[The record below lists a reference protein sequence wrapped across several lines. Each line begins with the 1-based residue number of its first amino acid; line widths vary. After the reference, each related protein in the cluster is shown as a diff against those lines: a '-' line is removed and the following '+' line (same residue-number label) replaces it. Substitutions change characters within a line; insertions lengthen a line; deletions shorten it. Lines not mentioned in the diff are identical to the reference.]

1 MSSFTSG
8 RRAATTIL
16 SAVLSLLVLQPV
28 LGGTLLSVSPGSA
41 SAGVTLTIVGTGLDG
56 SASKNTV
63 SFVPQS
69 GNAITVTA
77 LTVIP
82 IDSTQKRLTVKV
94 PGGLPN
100 GTTTLRVK
108 NGTTGEQSTGKSI
121 EVVAFASD
129 KASTAPGST
138 LNVTLTGSANAH
150 LTTNATRVSFS
161 GAGVTVNT
169 TTVSSATTVVINIT
183 VASDAPLGARDITIT
198 SGSLSALLT
207 AGLSVV
213 VATPTNHPPTVS
225 AGGPYSGAPGQPIA
239 FAGSA
244 NDQDG
249 DPVALTWNFGD
260 GSGPAT
266 GAAPTHTY
274 AAAGS
279 FTATLTATDGKGGQA
294 ASPAT
299 VTITAPNRPPVITSS
314 APTQATEASLYAY
327 QVLATDPDGDP
338 LTFRLST
345 APAGMAISASGLVSW
360 TPATNQVG
368 SQNVAID
375 VSDNR
380 GGTVRQSF
388 TAIVAAAVKL
398 TAIDLSPAFARFS
411 SLNVDRAFTVSGL
424 MSDGSVVDLTAAPDT
439 TYESSSPFV
448 ATMSASG
455 IAHSV
460 GNGNATITV
469 HHGLLIDSAAVTIEA
484 GVTLDSIDLSPE
496 STTLRNAGAAV
507 SLVLNGHFS
516 NGETRNLTTADGTT
530 YASANPDVAT
540 VDATGRVIAV
550 KNGDATITARNDV
563 LTATATVHV
572 AISAGTGL
580 LRGAVRD
587 DSKGL
592 PLTGASVTL
601 VADGGGPLTA
611 PVTTQVDERGR
622 FELAGRA
629 GDAVVQVTKPGF
641 TAVERRATIPL
652 AATVRVL
659 DARLTPIDSRANP
672 TTSAFGATI
681 HDSAGLVTAVVP
693 PGGLPSNADVRLTL
707 ISGQGLASQ
716 LPVGW
721 SPLGAV
727 DVSPAGISLGQPA
740 SLTVPNVASL
750 AANTEVVVA
759 TYDGGL
765 HGWTVLGTSRV
776 STDGRSVPLTI
787 TATGQVVCL
796 LADDAPFNPPPAV
809 AGDVLPGPS
818 AAQAADDVTIS
829 GEVIPRSA
837 PPGDQVRAVGRIL
850 LQHPTPLPSGTSVQA
865 HVFEQ
870 FDLADQSQERPT
882 PFVEDVVLY
891 SRGRPPGIGVLG
903 ASFPIAPSRSYT
915 IQQLLHGVI
924 SIDVTTPDNSAPGIM
939 GAAGGTATDSAGDSL
954 QIAPGIF
961 AGDVAVGVSRV
972 SPDAT
977 SAAVPPGFDLLAA
990 IEIDLVGPPLAQS
1003 AQLSVTSPSSVGA
1016 DDQLLVAFVF
1026 PDPTGAVRLRL
1037 VGVAALDSGRIVS
1050 RTTVGALEFDGVR
1063 TGGQYMFLR
1072 SQQPLGFVVGQLT
1085 ATDGS
1090 TAHPNALATTDSA
1103 PFADVS
1109 SAAGRVVVAARA
1121 GSDVIL
1127 RGLDLTTRE
1136 TGTATGHVV
1145 NRNDVVSLAA
1155 RLVPLSLTLTAST
1168 PAAGA
1173 ANVPLDTSI
1182 AVDFSQ
1188 QLDAASVAAATVAL
1202 IDGTGGNVTVQ
1213 RTLSADRLRVVFA
1226 PLAPLSGKTTYTLAL
1241 AGVKNVSGGLLT
1253 GVQSLSFTTL
1263 DPSKPMLGT
1272 SGLITGDLPDEDG
1285 IVLITGGPGASAPQ
1299 GAVAA
1304 TNLRTQETA
1313 TVIALDDGSFRVRL
1327 TALVGDQIT
1336 LTLHDSSG
1344 RDTTL
1349 ALTQLRAA
1357 DGTTTVGDLGG
1368 AIFGSAG
1375 RVGSVLPRALTQPGL
1390 FRIGDT
1396 SSAAALPALPDGF
1409 SYADQFH
1416 VSVQAAQF
1424 NHVASLTLTESQ
1436 NRVAPQSATTQ
1447 PFGAAAE
1454 LTVPPDFLIN
1464 ASLQFSAIAS
1474 DASGIRRTAA
1484 GSTLVVGSAPTTIVR
1499 ETAQA
1504 TDFPSI
1510 FLDAPA
1516 QALPTQLVHVD
1527 AIAPTARIDLQLP
1540 SPASA
1545 NQASALLLARV
1556 ETLGDAVRL
1565 SIVDSLAQVIENDV
1579 SLLRTNGRTLPGLS
1593 TTGDYVVVA
1602 SRDPLVFVTG
1612 RLAGN
1617 AATATVD
1624 GLPFIFDTDGP
1635 NGAFALPT
1643 RAGQPFTIR
1652 YVNGATGEELGSSNG
1667 QASATGSIDLGQPLA
1682 PSSSQL
1688 HVTVDPDANTVVDIN
1703 ALLTFTFSE
1712 PVDAR
1717 TVTSGLIVTDSAGAR
1732 AFGVVT
1738 VSSDGVVATFKPTR
1752 RWRYGT
1758 KYRWG
1763 VSTTTVGVSGAR
1775 LAQPASGEF
1784 TTFAP
1789 RIIGTTATAHAVRDV
1804 AAAGALGV
1812 VASDDGLTVFDF
1824 SSPLAPVAGA
1834 QLPLTGGARGIALLP
1849 QTSFTDR
1856 SGQTHNGAFAAIVD
1870 GDATGIGKLDVV
1882 DLTTATTPAIIGST
1896 QLSASGGVPNA
1907 VVLTADQRAIVAVQ
1921 NFGAETVR
1929 LADAVP
1935 PDPSN
1940 AGRALG
1946 PRYPPSATENINQ
1959 VAVLGARLV
1968 TAGTAGLTVLDA
1980 ATLAR
1985 KGGISTG
1992 SDARSVAALSAFSVD
2007 LNGDGTIAP
2016 SETFDLAVV
2025 ANGAD
2030 GTLQF
2035 FNVPESGDP
2044 TLLSVVRFQ
2053 GETTGV
2059 ALDATE
2065 RLAYVG
2071 LGVRGV
2077 AIVDLDGPASVQ
2089 PLDADRNG
2097 VDDRVLAVV
2106 DTPGEAGRI
2115 ALALSRGIAFVADG
2129 SAGVTAIELLPPRTT
2144 FLRLTRDPVQAVTG
2158 EEQSILTS
2166 NVAYL
2171 TDDRLLLTVDV
2182 LEPPGDDVVLAID
2195 ENVAAGVPRM
2205 LAFGGGGVAAPLS
2218 PGVNDL
2224 TITFDHTGTLS
2235 ARTIQLSARKTGG
2248 ALVAA
2253 TRVQLLDPD
2262 PGDAQLQG
2270 LRLGPRAA
2278 VLTADAPTLQ
2288 VGVAGIYD
2296 DGEVFNLTAS
2306 GTDYSA
2312 QPIAVAAV
2320 DSSGLV
2326 TGTAGGLA
2334 TIVATNGTVVG
2345 ALNVRVQRDAAV
2357 TELRSDTSHLTMRS
2371 VGERSTFPVVAVFSD
2386 GSEQRDVSQIAGLAF
2401 SSGDPAIATIGP
2413 DAAITAVGAGTTQLV
2428 AAVGQLQ
2435 AALNVAVD
2443 PRTSSSIT
2451 GIAIGRA
2458 SGTLAI
2464 EDAPLFATAV
2474 VTGTGALDGLPVS
2487 VTVNKGG
2494 AAATQSLTTNIGGVV
2509 EFLLDGGDF
2518 SGSISVAVSVIDP
2531 ATAAARSDAATFQ
2544 VAPAAADQEPNDDI
2558 SSASGLRFDRTIT
2571 GTLDGVTDRQDT
2583 FRVDAPSDGVL
2594 EIDLQLPNGAPQN
2607 AVVVISDAAGHQ
2619 LAQLVPNS
2627 GSGQLLTSVPAGA
2640 VFISIQSSS
2649 GPLAYSVAAR
2659 FVQADVAVTTVSP
2672 MAGAPGTLVTIDG
2685 SGFSTSL
2692 DDNQV
2697 FFSSI
2702 SAEVVS
2708 ATTTRL
2714 QVRVPANAVDGV
2726 LEVVSGDRSIQVPGF
2741 AAGAPLARPAAYV
2754 APGNPAAMRQDPTT
2768 GALLDIR
2775 RLFATARPSV
2785 AAADMSGIA
2794 AGLGGVIAGYI
2805 PGTNQYVLEFSQ
2817 NQTFDG
2823 LSALRSQLA
2832 AQPGIVDVALYQ
2844 YLNASSPPSSID
2856 VQNSGNWLD
2865 GAVDGPGASRS
2876 AALDQISL
2884 FDAINLVRSTP
2895 AFSDRGNLRDVHVAV
2910 IDSGFNPPANSNEFE
2925 KDGQSFV
2932 EYLEQAGS
2940 RGFQPA
2946 AHRDVGS
2953 HGTQVASVIG
2963 ARNDGNTILSGVL
2976 NSLVD
2981 KDEEP
2986 FHMTVYGAGL
2996 DSNGHLP
3003 AATIAAALDHIK
3015 ARTDV
3020 VFDVI
3025 NMSLG
3030 GYTLGSTFGFPVAPG
3045 PGCPDTTH
3053 GRAIHALRGR
3063 SLIVASAGNDG
3074 VEARCSFPAAL
3085 ERTEPHVVSVGAVAV
3100 ANLDDTGED
3109 ADARALFVSTPGAD
3123 SRFFPRCDSYQKGGS
3138 NCAPGVTLAAP
3149 GEDVLALS
3157 PNGYTLATDQQ
3168 SPTRAFNGTSAAA
3181 PIVTGVAAI
3190 LQAIRP
3196 TATRL
3201 PPGQLRTILTSTA
3214 TDITSTW
3221 DTASN
3226 QPQPMVR
3233 VNALAAVE
3241 SLLPFPRTTTVFVA
3255 DNEAP
3260 NGTALPGAIV
3270 ALQIDPLT
3278 AKPSSGA
3285 GSSKAI
3291 GLTVVKGGQ
3300 TLVAGLPRTMVM
3312 APDGLRL
3319 YAFVS
3324 TVGTFG
3330 DGIVIIDTTT
3340 QKAIDFV
3347 ALSGASFPP
3356 QRGRTQPKAFNAYQ
3370 PRPPM
3375 AISKDGRLL
3384 YVSTGAGLRIVNL
3397 VLPKV
3402 AFAFSQMPSPFDAN
3416 AANVVDSLQTRLDDL
3431 EQTVIRTGHDLAKGG
3446 SDISALKLSPDGRT
3460 LYLIVNVG
3468 RGSGVQPGLVFS
3480 LDVDLYKDDDLR
3492 TAALEPKLGH
3502 YLVLNPQVGI
3512 QSAGPP
3518 GSDEPSGAAV
3528 TPDGKFLYVV
3538 NGGIESFS
3546 PATNDDVVRHQ
3557 YALNLLSAN
3566 GAGTDPNLLSAA
3578 DALASQLADGVTL
3591 VNAPGVID
3599 VLNAPGLDTQTR
3611 YVSDV
3616 NAAWQPTA
3624 ASGGPVVSPIGFLGD
3639 VFAKR
3644 PMDIAMRP
3652 DGGRALV
3659 AYYQSGNFGVLDHDG
3674 QAHFAQPAPGA
3685 QTGFFTGVVGVTPSI
3700 PLDRNLWPFVGA
3712 SVAPDGTHVP
3722 SPDERLLFPSQI
3734 EYAQNGRFAAAVH
3747 TGAGLITDFGGGG
3760 ALSIIDDSAIT
3771 ADIASHAA
3779 AVEQTNGNNRPY
3791 YAALPVCA
3799 ERPPPDPPFD
3809 CATSAVTPLFSYLGS
3824 DGATVI
3830 PFDRPVAVAIAP
3842 IVTVSAPRFGDPIR
3856 LTTDVIVRWAPAD
3869 VAEIAIDVFP
3879 IDARGDLGAAVGGAA
3894 QPVTGTSHSFKT
3906 NLAGLLFDAHAAIS
3920 GSYRIVAVART
3931 RTSTDVSRSSID
3943 VTFVK

>member
-1 MSSFTSG
+1 MVLAFVLVGQASG
-8 RRAATTIL
+8 GSLA
-16 SAVLSLLVLQPV
+16 SAGPAF
-28 LGGTLLSVSPGSA
+28 A
-41 SAGVTLTIVGTGLDG
+41 SAGVTLTIVGTGFDA
-56 SASKNTV
+56 SAAKNTV
-63 SFVPQS
+63 TFVPVS
-69 GNAITVTA
+69 GAAISAPA
-77 LTVIP
+77 LSVLS
-82 IDSTQKRLTVKV
+82 IDATQKRLTVKV
-94 PGGLPN
+94 PSGLPA
-100 GTTTLRVK
+100 GSTALRVT
-108 NGTTGEQSTGKSI
+108 NTTTGEKIAGRSI
-121 EVVAFASD
+121 EVITFSADVASG
-129 KASTAPGST
+129 TPGAT
-138 LNVTLTGSANAH
+138 LTLRLTGSANTQ
-150 LTTNATRVSFS
+150 LTQTATRVTFS
-161 GAGVTVNT
+161 GTGVNVNT
-169 TTVSSATTVVINIT
+169 TTVPSVTSAVVNISVVSSAT
-183 VASDAPLGARDITIT
+183 AGARDITIV
-198 SGSLSALLT
+198 SGGLT
-207 AGLSVV
+207 AILAGAFTVL
-213 VATPTNHPPTVS
+213 TPTANHPPTVS
-225 AGGPYSGAPGQPIA
+225 AGGPYSAAPGQPVA

-244 NDQDG
+244 SDQDG
-249 DPVALTWNFGD
+249 DAVALTWNFGD

-266 GAAPTHTY
+266 GATPTHTY

-294 ASPAT
+294 TSSAT
-299 VTITAPNRPPVITSS
+299 VTITAPNRPPLITSS

-345 APAGMAISASGLVSW
+345 APAGMAISTSGAVSW
-360 TPATNQVG
+360 TPAANQVG

-424 MSDGSVVDLTAAPDT
+424 MSDGSIVDLTAAPDT

-448 ATMSASG
+448 ATTSATG
-455 IAHSV
+455 VVHSV
-460 GNGNATITV
+460 GNGTATITV
-469 HHGLLIDSAAVTIEA
+469 HHGELIDTAAVVIEA
-484 GVTLDSIDLSPE
+484 GVTLDSIDLSPA
-496 STTLRNAGAAV
+496 STTLRTAGAAIA
-507 SLVLNGHFS
+507 LVLNGHFS
-516 NGETRNLTTADGTT
+516 TGETRNLTTADGTT

-540 VDATGRVIAV
+540 IDATGRVVAV
-550 KNGDATITARNDV
+550 KSGDATITARNDV
-563 LTATATVHV
+563 LTATASVHV

-592 PLTGASVTL
+592 PLTGALVTL
-601 VADGGGPLTA
+601 VADGGGPLIP

-641 TAVERRATIPL
+641 TTVERRATIPL
-652 AATVRVL
+652 AAAVRLL
-659 DARLTPIDSRANP
+659 DARLTPIDPHANA
-672 TTSAFGATI
+672 TTSAFGATL
-681 HDSAGLVTAVVP
+681 HDSAGLVTAVIP
-693 PGGLPSNADVRLTL
+693 PGGLPSNADLRLTW

-721 SPLGAV
+721 SPVAAV
-727 DVSPAGISLGQPA
+727 DISPAGISLGQPA
-740 SLTVPNVASL
+740 ALTVPNVASV
-750 AANTEVVVA
+750 AANTEVLVA

-765 HGWTVLGTSRV
+765 HGWRVLGTSRV
-776 STDGRSVPLTI
+776 SADGRSVPLAM

-809 AGDVLPGPS
+809 AGDLLSASS
-818 AAQAADDVTIS
+818 AAQAANDVTLS

-837 PPGDQVRAVGRIL
+837 PPGDQVRAIGRIL
-850 LQHPTPLPSGTSVQA
+850 LQHPTALPSGTTVQA

-891 SRGRPPGIGVLG
+891 SRGRPPGTGVLG
-903 ASFPIAPSRSYT
+903 AAFPIAPSRSYT

-924 SIDVTTPDNSAPGIM
+924 SIDVTTPDDSAPGIV
-939 GAAGGTATDSAGDSL
+939 GAAGGTANDSAGDSL
-954 QIAPGIF
+954 QIAPGLF
-961 AGDVAVGVSRV
+961 TGDVAIGVSRV
-972 SPDAT
+972 SSDAT
-977 SAAVPPGFDLLAA
+977 SAAVPAGFDLLAA

-1003 AQLSVTSPSSVGA
+1003 AQLSVAAPSLVSA

-1037 VGVAALDSGRIVS
+1037 VGVAALESGRIVS
-1050 RTTVGALEFDGVR
+1050 HTTVGALEFDGVR
-1063 TGGQYMFLR
+1063 RGGQYMFLR

-1085 ATDGS
+1085 AADGS

-1109 SAAGRVVVAARA
+1109 TTSGRVVVAAKA

-1155 RLVPLSLTLTAST
+1155 RLLPLSLTLTAST

-1173 ANVPLDTSI
+1173 VNVPLDTSI
-1182 AVDFSQ
+1182 AIDFSQ
-1188 QLDAASVAAATVAL
+1188 QVDAASVAAVAL
-1202 IDGTGGNVTVQ
+1202 ADGTGLTVAGQ
-1213 RTLSADRLRVVFA
+1213 RTLSANRLRLVFT
-1226 PLAPLSGKTTYTLAL
+1226 PLAPLSGRTTYTIAL
-1241 AGVKNVSGGLLT
+1241 AGVKNSSGGALT
-1253 GVQSLSFTTL
+1253 GAQSVSFTTL
-1263 DPSKPMLGT
+1263 DASKPTLGA

-1285 IVLITGGPGASAPQ
+1285 IVLITGGPGASASQ

-1313 TVIALDDGSFRVRL
+1313 TVIALADGSFRVRL

-1344 RDTTL
+1344 RDTTV

-1368 AIFGSAG
+1368 AIFGTAG
-1375 RVGSVLPRALTQPGL
+1375 RIGNVLPRALTQPGL

-1396 SSAAALPALPDGF
+1396 SSATSLPALPDGF

-1424 NHVASLTLTESQ
+1424 NHVTSLTLTESQ
-1436 NRVAPQSATTQ
+1436 NRVAPQSATSQ

-1454 LTVPPDFLIN
+1454 LTVPADFLIN

-1484 GSTLVVGSAPTTIVR
+1484 GSTLVVGSAPATSVR

-1510 FLDAPA
+1510 FLDAPG
-1516 QALPTQLVHVD
+1516 QAIPTQLVHVD

-1540 SPASA
+1540 SPAA
-1545 NQASALLLARV
+1545 ADQASALLLARV

-1565 SIVDSLAQVIENDV
+1565 SIVDSFTPVIENGV
-1579 SLLRTNGRTLPGLS
+1579 SLLRTNGRALPGLS

-1667 QASATGSIDLGQPLA
+1667 QASATGSIDLGQPMA

-1688 HVTVDPDANTVVDIN
+1688 HVSVEPDATTVVDIN
-1703 ALLTFTFSE
+1703 AILTFTFSE

-1717 TVTSGLIVTDSAGAR
+1717 TVASGLIVTDGTGAR
-1732 AFGVVT
+1732 TFGAVT
-1738 VSSDGVVATFKPTR
+1738 VSPDGVVATFKPTR

-1763 VSTTTVGVSGAR
+1763 VSTTIVGVSGAR
-1775 LAQPASGEF
+1775 LALPAAGEF

-1789 RIIGTTATAHAVRDV
+1789 RIISTTATAHAARDV
-1804 AAAGALGV
+1804 AAAGALSV
-1812 VASDDGLTVFDF
+1812 VASEDGLTVFDF
-1824 SSPLAPVAGA
+1824 SSPLAPVASS

-1856 SGQTHNGAFAAIVD
+1856 SGQTHSGTFAAIVD
-1870 GDATGIGKLDVV
+1870 GDAAGIGKLDVV
-1882 DLTTATTPAIIGST
+1882 DLTTATTPAIIGSA
-1896 QLSASGGVPNA
+1896 QLSASGAVPNA

-1921 NFGAETVR
+1921 NVGAETVR
-1929 LADAVP
+1929 LTDAVP

-1946 PRYPPSATENINQ
+1946 PRYPASAAENINQ
-1959 VAVLGARLV
+1959 VAVLGDRLV
-1968 TAGTAGLTVLDA
+1968 TAGAAGLTVLDA
-1980 ATLAR
+1980 VTLAR

-1992 SDARSVAALSAFSVD
+1992 ADARSVAALPAFSVD

-2030 GTLQF
+2030 GTLQL

-2059 ALDATE
+2059 ALDAAE

-2089 PLDADRNG
+2089 PLDTDRNG

-2129 SAGVTAIELLPPRTT
+2129 SSGLTAIELLPPRTT
-2144 FLRLTRDPVQAVTG
+2144 FLSLTRDPVQAVTG
-2158 EEQSILTS
+2158 EEQAILST
-2166 NVAYL
+2166 NIAYL

-2205 LAFGGGGVAAPLS
+2205 LAFAGGGVAAPLA
-2218 PGVNDL
+2218 PGLNDL
-2224 TITFDHTGTLS
+2224 SIVFDHTDTPS
-2235 ARTIQLSARKTGG
+2235 ARTIQLSARTPSG

-2253 TRVQLLDPD
+2253 ARVQLLDPD
-2262 PGDAQLQG
+2262 PGDAELQG

-2278 VLTADAPTLQ
+2278 VLTAEAPTLQ
-2288 VGVAGIYD
+2288 IGVAGIYD
-2296 DGEVFNLTAS
+2296 DGQVFNLTAS

-2312 QPIAVAAV
+2312 QPIAVATV
-2320 DSSGLV
+2320 DPSGLA
-2326 TGTAGGLA
+2326 TGMAGGLA
-2334 TIVATNGTVVG
+2334 TIVATNGAVVG
-2345 ALNVRVQRDAAV
+2345 ALNVRVQRDAVV
-2357 TELRSDTSHLTMRS
+2357 TELRSDTSHLTMRT

-2386 GSEQRDVSQIAGLAF
+2386 GSEQRDISQLTGLVF
-2401 SSGDPAIATIGP
+2401 SSADPAVATIAP
-2413 DAAITAVGAGTTQLV
+2413 DAAITAVGAGTTRLV

-2435 AALNVAVD
+2435 TALDIAVD
-2443 PRTSSSIT
+2443 PRTPSSIT

-2458 SGTLAI
+2458 SETLAI
-2464 EDAPLFATAV
+2464 DDAPLFGSAV

-2487 VTVNKGG
+2487 ITVNKGG
-2494 AAATQSLTTNIGGVV
+2494 TATTQSLTTNISGAV
-2509 EFLLDGGDF
+2509 EFLLDSGDF
-2518 SGSISVAVSVIDP
+2518 SGSISVAVSVTDP
-2531 ATAAARSDAATFQ
+2531 ATAATRSDAATFQ
-2544 VAPAAADQEPNDDI
+2544 VAPAAADHEPNDDI
-2558 SSASGLRFDRTIT
+2558 SSASALRFDRTIT
-2571 GTLDGVTDRQDT
+2571 GSLDGVTDRQDT
-2583 FRVDAPSDGVL
+2583 FRLDAPSDGVL
-2594 EIDLQLPNGAPQN
+2594 EIDLQLPNGVPPD
-2607 AVVVISDAAGHQ
+2607 AVVIISDAAGHQ
-2619 LAQLVPNS
+2619 LAQLIPNS
-2627 GSGQLLTSVPAGA
+2627 GSGQLIASVPAGA
-2640 VFISIQSSS
+2640 VFVSIQSSS
-2649 GPLAYSVAAR
+2649 GPMTYTVGAR
-2659 FVQADVAVTTVSP
+2659 FVQADVAATGVSP

-2685 SGFSTSL
+2685 SGFSTRL

-2702 SAEVVS
+2702 AAEVVS
-2708 ATTTRL
+2708 ATPTRL
-2714 QVRVPANAVDGV
+2714 QVRVPANAVDGAV
-2726 LEVVSGDRSIQVPGF
+2726 EIVSGDRSVQVPGF
-2741 AAGAPLARPAAYV
+2741 AAGAAVARPAAYL
-2754 APGNPAAMRQDPTT
+2754 APGDPAAMRQEPTS
-2768 GALLDIR
+2768 GALVDIR
-2775 RLFATARPSV
+2775 RLLVTAKPSV
-2785 AAADMSGIA
+2785 AAADMSTIA
-2794 AGLGGVIAGYI
+2794 TGLSGAVVGYI
-2805 PGTNQYVLEFSQ
+2805 PLTNQYVVEFSR
-2817 NQTFDG
+2817 NQTLDG
-2823 LSALRSQLA
+2823 LSALRSQLG

-2865 GAVDGPGASRS
+2865 GAPGGPGASRS

-2884 FDAINLVRSTP
+2884 FDAVNLVRSTP
-2895 AFSDRGNLRDVHVAV
+2895 AFSDRGNLRDVRVAI
-2910 IDSGFNPPANSNEFE
+2910 IDTGFNPPAVSQEFE

-2932 EYLEQAGS
+2932 EYLELGTS
-2940 RGFQPA
+2940 SGGFQPA
-2946 AHRDVGS
+2946 AHRDAGR

-2981 KDEEP
+2981 TNEDP
-2986 FHMTVYGAGL
+2986 FHLTVYGVGA
-2996 DSNGHLP
+2996 DSNGHMP
-3003 AATIAAALDHIK
+3003 AASIAAALDHIK

-3020 VFDVI
+3020 VFDVV
-3025 NMSLG
+3025 NLSLG
-3030 GYTLGSTFGFPVAPG
+3030 GYTLGSSFGFPVAPG
-3045 PGCPDTTH
+3045 PGCPDVAH

-3063 SLIVASAGNDG
+3063 SLIVAAAGNDG
-3074 VEARCSFPAAL
+3074 VEARCSFPAAM

-3100 ANLDDTGED
+3100 ANLDNTGEGP
-3109 ADARALFVSTPGAD
+3109 DARALFVSTPGPD
-3123 SRFFPRCDSYQKGGS
+3123 SRFFQRCDSYQKGGS
-3138 NCAPGVTLAAP
+3138 NCSPGVTLAAP

-3157 PNGYTLATDQQ
+3157 PDGYTLALDPH
-3168 SPTRAFNGTSAAA
+3168 SPTRAFGGTSAAA

-3214 TDITSTW
+3214 TDISSTW
-3221 DTASN
+3221 DTTRN
-3226 QPQPMVR
+3226 QPQAMVR

-3260 NGTALPGAIV
+3260 NGTGMPGAVV
-3270 ALQIDPLT
+3270 ALEVDPVT
-3278 AKPSSGA
+3278 AKPSAGP

-3319 YAFVS
+3319 YVFAS
-3324 TVGTFG
+3324 SVGTFG
-3330 DGIVIIDTTT
+3330 DGILIIDTTT
-3340 QKAIDFV
+3340 KKAIDFV
-3347 ALSGASFPP
+3347 PLSGASFPAK
-3356 QRGRTQPKAFNAYQ
+3356 RGQTQPRAFNAYQ

-3384 YVSTGAGLRIVNL
+3384 YVSTGTGLRIVNL

-3402 AFAFSQMPSPFDAN
+3402 VGAFSQMPRPFDAN
-3416 AANVVDSLQTRLDDL
+3416 AANVVDSLQTRFDDL
-3431 EQTVIRTGHDLAKGG
+3431 EQTVVQTGHDLGRGG
-3446 SDISALKLSPDGRT
+3446 ADISALRLSPDGRA
-3460 LYLIVNVG
+3460 LYLIVNTG
-3468 RGSGVQPGLVFS
+3468 RGTGVQTGYVLS
-3480 LDVDLYKDDDLR
+3480 LDVNLYSDDDPK
-3492 TAALEPKLGH
+3492 TPALESKLSH
-3502 YLVLNPQVGI
+3502 YLVLNPKVGI

-3518 GSDEPSGAAV
+3518 GSDEPSAAAI

-3538 NGGIESFS
+3538 NGGVESFS
-3546 PATNDDVVRHQ
+3546 PATNDDVARHN

-3578 DALASQLADGVTL
+3578 DALAAQIADGLTL

-3599 VLNAPGLDTQTR
+3599 VFNAPGLDISTR

-3616 NAAWQPTA
+3616 NAAWQPSA
-3624 ASGGPVVSPIGFLGD
+3624 ASGGPVLSPIGFLGE

-3652 DGGRALV
+3652 DGGRALL
-3659 AYYQSGNFGVLDHDG
+3659 AYYESGNFGVLDHDG
-3674 QAHFAQPAPGA
+3674 QTHFAGAGTAAPG
-3685 QTGFFTGVVGVTPSI
+3685 FFAGVVGVTPSI
-3700 PLDRNLWPFVGA
+3700 KLDKNLWPFLGA
-3712 SVAPDGTHVP
+3712 SVASDGTRVP
-3722 SPDERLLFPSQI
+3722 SPDERLLFPGQI

-3747 TGAGLITDFGGGG
+3747 TGAGLITDSGGGG

-3771 ADIASHAA
+3771 GDIASHAA
-3779 AVEQTNGNNRPY
+3779 AVEQANGHDRPY

-3809 CATSAVTPLFSYLGS
+3809 CATSAVNSLFSYLAS
-3824 DGATVI
+3824 DGVTTI

-3856 LTTDVIVRWAPAD
+3856 QTTDVIVRWAPAD
-3869 VAEIAIDVFP
+3869 VTEVVIDVLP
-3879 IDARGDLGAAVGGAA
+3879 VDASGDVGAAVGGTA
-3894 QPVTGTSHSFKT
+3894 QAITGTSHSFKT
-3906 NLAGLLFDAHAAIS
+3906 NLAALFFDLSSAPS
-3920 GSYRIVAVART
+3920 GSYRIVVVART
-3931 RTSTDVSRSSID
+3931 RTSIDVSRSSID
-3943 VTFVK
+3943 VTYIK